1 MRSAP
6 LALAIAAEEL
16 PSASD
21 RRGPRSELWRRLRRN
36 RLAVLGAL
44 VILVFAAAALFAPLL
59 APYHY
64 AQQNYDAIYQ
74 GPSGAHWLGTDALGR
89 DVFSRLLEGARTSL
103 SVGVLTQL
111 LVLALGVS
119 VGTVAALGGRHLDNL
134 LMRLTDVAYAFPDL
148 LFIILLRAVFGG
160 SLFMMILAIAL
171 VQWTMIA
178 RLVRAQLLSLKE
190 QEFALAARALG
201 AGEMRIAFRHLL
213 PNSLGPVIVALTFGV
228 PQAIFAEASLSFIG
242 IGVAPPLPS
251 WGSMVQDGYQAIF
264 AYPYLVLA
272 PTLAIAVV
280 MLSFTFLGDGL
291 RDALDPRTRR

>member
-1 MRSAP
+1 
-6 LALAIAAEEL
+6 
-16 PSASD
+16 
-21 RRGPRSELWRRLRRN
+21 
-36 RLAVLGAL
+36 
-44 VILVFAAAALFAPLL
+44 
-59 APYHY
+59 
-64 AQQNYDAIYQ
+64 
-74 GPSGAHWLGTDALGR
+74 
-89 DVFSRLLEGARTSL
+89 
-103 SVGVLTQL
+103 
-111 LVLALGVS
+111 
-119 VGTVAALGGRHLDNL
+119 
-134 LMRLTDVAYAFPDL
+134 
-148 LFIILLRAVFGG
+148 
-160 SLFMMILAIAL
+160 MMILAIAL
-171 VQWTMIA
+171 VEWTMIA

-201 AGEMRIAFRHLL
+201 ASEMRIALRHLL